1 MSFKTF
7 LQILVICLIFTIIGT
22 VYLLYF
28 KENKDLIQ
36 KQSENLVEKQS
47 ENLVEK
53 QSENLVE
60 KQSENLL
67 EKQSDNLVEKQS
79 DDLVEKQSDDTEL
92 EKLSTKNNENNFQ
105 EKKEN
110 KKTKKIKEQDS
121 ENLLNEIEYVGTD
134 KKGNKYK
141 IFAKSGKTNKEDR
154 SLLDLTDVRGIVS
167 SANRPNIY
175 IVSDFAIYNSSN
187 LNSNFYKNVIINYEE
202 KQIDC
207 DFFDLN
213 MKTNFATAYGNVI
226 VTDPTSIMRAG
237 KINLNI
243 KTKDIEITPE
253 KKSKVQVLTN

>member
-7 LQILVICLIFTIIGT
+7 LQILVICLIFAIIGT

-36 KQSENLVEKQS
+36 KQSENLLEKQS
-47 ENLVEK
+47 DDLVEK
-53 QSENLVE
+53 QSDDLVE

-67 EKQSDNLVEKQS
+67 EKQSEN
-79 DDLVEKQSDDTEL
+79 LVEKQSDDTEL
-92 EKLSTKNNENNFQ
+92 EKLSTKNNENNFK

>member
-7 LQILVICLIFTIIGT
+7 LQILIICLISVIIGT

-28 KENKDLIQ
+28 KENDVLI
-36 KQSENLVEKQS
+36 EKQNES
-47 ENLVEK
+47 IIEK
-53 QSENLVE
+53 QEN
-60 KQSENLL
+60 
-67 EKQSDNLVEKQS
+67 
-79 DDLVEKQSDDTEL
+79 EL
-92 EKLSTKNNENNFQ
+92 ILKKELSQNT
-105 EKKEN
+105 EN
-110 KKTKKIKEQDS
+110 KKNILLEEKKLIEENDKIESKKNTKIEELES
-121 ENLLNEIEYVGTD
+121 ENLLNEVEYVGTD

-141 IFAKSGKTNKEDR
+141 IFAKSGKTNKDDN
-154 SLLDLTDVRGIVS
+154 SSLDLTDVRGIVS
-167 SANRPNIY
+167 SDQRPNIY

-187 LNSNFYKNVIINYEE
+187 LNSNFYQNVIINYEE

-253 KKSKVQVLTN
+253 KQNKVKVLTDK

>member
-7 LQILVICLIFTIIGT
+7 LQILIICLISVIIGT

-28 KENKDLIQ
+28 KENDALI
-36 KQSENLVEKQS
+36 EKQS
-47 ENLVEK
+47 ESIIEK
-53 QSENLVE
+53 QSESIIE
-60 KQSENLL
+60 KQEN
-67 EKQSDNLVEKQS
+67 
-79 DDLVEKQSDDTEL
+79 EL
-92 EKLSTKNNENNFQ
+92 ILKKELSQNT
-105 EKKEN
+105 EN
-110 KKTKKIKEQDS
+110 KKNILLEEKKLIEENDKIESKKNTKIEELES
-121 ENLLNEIEYVGTD
+121 ENLLNEVEYVGTD

-141 IFAKSGKTNKEDR
+141 IFAKSGKTNKEDN
-154 SLLDLTDVRGIVS
+154 SSLDLTDVRGIVS
-167 SANRPNIY
+167 SDQRPNIY

-187 LNSNFYKNVIINYEE
+187 LNSNFYQNVIINYEE

-253 KKSKVQVLTN
+253 KQNKVKVLTDK

>member
-7 LQILVICLIFTIIGT
+7 LQILVICLIFTIIGS

-28 KENKDLIQ
+28 KESKDLIQ
-36 KQSENLVEKQS
+36 KQNG
-47 ENLVEK
+47 
-53 QSENLVE
+53 
-60 KQSENLL
+60 
-67 EKQSDNLVEKQS
+67 
-79 DDLVEKQSDDTEL
+79 DLVEEKSTDLVEEKSTDLVEEKSTDLVEEKSTDLVEEKSIDSDL
-92 EKLSTKNNENNFQ
+92 EKVSTKNTENQ
-105 EKKEN
+105 
-110 KKTKKIKEQDS
+110 KKIKKIEEQDS

-134 KKGNKYK
+134 KKGNKYR

-154 SLLDLTDVRGIVS
+154 SLLDLIDVRGIVS
-167 SANRPNIY
+167 SINRPNIY

-187 LNSNFYKNVIINYEE
+187 LNSNFYQNVIINYEE

-237 KINLNI
+237 KLNLNI

-253 KKSKVQVLTN
+253 KESKVKVLTN

>member
-7 LQILVICLIFTIIGT
+7 LQILIICLISVIIGT

-28 KENKDLIQ
+28 KENDALI
-36 KQSENLVEKQS
+36 EKQS
-47 ENLVEK
+47 ESIIEK
-53 QSENLVE
+53 QSESIIE
-60 KQSENLL
+60 KQENEIIL
-67 EKQSDNLVEKQS
+67 KK
-79 DDLVEKQSDDTEL
+79 EL
-92 EKLSTKNNENNFQ
+92 SQNT
-105 EKKEN
+105 EN
-110 KKTKKIKEQDS
+110 KKNILLEEKKLIEENDKIESKKNTKIEELES
-121 ENLLNEIEYVGTD
+121 ENLLNEVEYVGTD

-141 IFAKSGKTNKEDR
+141 IFAKSGKTNKEDN
-154 SLLDLTDVRGIVS
+154 SSLDLTDVRGIVS
-167 SANRPNIY
+167 SDQRPNIY

-187 LNSNFYKNVIINYEE
+187 LNSNFYQNVIINYEE

-237 KINLNI
+237 KLNLNI

-253 KKSKVQVLTN
+253 KESKVKVLTN

>member
-7 LQILVICLIFTIIGT
+7 LQILIICLISIIIGT

-28 KENKDLIQ
+28 KENDALIK
-36 KQSENLVEKQS
+36 KQSDGLV
-47 ENLVEK
+47 
-53 QSENLVE
+53 
-60 KQSENLL
+60 
-67 EKQSDNLVEKQS
+67 EKQSDNLVEKQ
-79 DDLVEKQSDDTEL
+79 ENEL
-92 EKLSTKNNENNFQ
+92 NPKKKLSQNTENQKNILLKKKLVTENDK
-105 EKKEN
+105 EEN
-110 KKTKKIKEQDS
+110 KKNTKIEEPES
-121 ENLLNEIEYVGTD
+121 ENLLNEVEYVGTD
-134 KKGNKYK
+134 KKGNKYQ
-141 IFAKSGKTNKEDR
+141 IFAKSGKTNKKDS
-154 SLLDLTDVRGIVS
+154 SLLDLIDVRGIVS
-167 SANRPNIY
+167 SDQRPSIY

-187 LNSNFYKNVIINYEE
+187 LNSNFYQNVIINYEE

-253 KKSKVQVLTN
+253 KKNKVKVLTD